1 MVQQK
6 IITKEKS
13 TDAVAQGDVLKQ
25 YLKEI
30 FGFSTFK
37 GNQEDIMRS
46 IMDGHDTFVIM
57 PTGGGKSLCYQLP
70 ALATEGT
77 AIIISPL
84 IALMKNQVDH
94 IRSFQGKNSVAHF
107 LNSSLSRKDINKVKE
122 DLLSGE
128 TKMLYLAPETL
139 TKPDMLE
146 FLKSVQ
152 VSFVAV
158 DEAHCISEWGHDFRP
173 EYRRIRTIV
182 QAIGQV
188 PIMALTASATPKVQ
202 EDISKNLEIENS
214 NVFKSSFNRPN
225 LYYEVR
231 PKINQDQ
238 TLKEIISFL
247 QKNKGKSGII
257 YCLSRKKTETI
268 AESLRVNGI
277 KALAY
282 HAGMD
287 SATRTKHQDHFLMEA
302 TDVIVATIA
311 FGMGIDKPDVRFI
324 IHYDVPK
331 SLESYYQ
338 ETGRA
343 GRDGNPANCI
353 LFYNYNDLVKLEKFL
368 KDKQYTEREVG
379 IQLLQEMAAFCE
391 SSTCRRKGL
400 LHYFG
405 EDFNEED
412 CSQTCDN
419 CKHPKEKFDAR
430 NETKLVLKTITELNK
445 KFTLDYIINLLLG
458 NKNQKNVAYGHDKLP
473 TFGKGKDQDYMFWKS
488 VIRQAMIADLIKK
501 DIESYGTLKISQEG
515 LEFLKSPYPFYI
527 ARDNDFSNLKPTS
540 EETFQQNAAS
550 YDETLYGMLKD
561 LRKKVASENELPPYV
576 IFQDPSLE
584 EMAIKY
590 PINFDE
596 LSKITG
602 VGHNKAKKFG
612 APFIERISN
621 YVEENGIDRP
631 DDFVVKSIVNK
642 SKTKVQIIRGVDQK
656 MHLNDIAEVNSLSM
670 EDLLEEIEHIVYSGT
685 KLDLAYYIDEMVD
698 EEAQED
704 IFNHF
709 KESDTDSIDHAVKE
723 LGSDLYSYEEIR
735 LVRIRFMSEMAN

>member
-1 MVQQK
+1 
-6 IITKEKS
+6 
-13 TDAVAQGDVLKQ
+13 
-25 YLKEI
+25 
-30 FGFSTFK
+30 
-37 GNQEDIMRS
+37 MRS